1 MRPSAE
7 PWPCRS
13 IVIILK
19 ESFARSLYRDGS
31 HEFLT
36 SDLVVETLATDPK
49 RGNIHLFACLVNH
62 ASVAWILWLTGCLW
76 VTTPAS
82 IVQKLTSVRVT
93 TVQVHDVAWK
103 SQSACPCIRNYGCIQ
118 RGGGR
123 RHERSHEI
131 TVYISYMQIQF
142 KLVVY
147 IYIFIWLHSKTN
159 PDNTTQNKNKQ
170 HKNTHQTKQYIKKTK
185 QRK

>member
-13 IVIILK
+13 IVIILKESFARSLYNTKQQIDDEEIYERAINKLRRNLKADLNLCDSCVCWCRVPHREAMDK

-62 ASVAWILWLTGCLW
+62 ASVAWILSLTGCLW

-118 RGGGR
+118 RGG
-123 RHERSHEI
+123 
-131 TVYISYMQIQF
+131 
-142 KLVVY
+142 
-147 IYIFIWLHSKTN
+147 
-159 PDNTTQNKNKQ
+159 
-170 HKNTHQTKQYIKKTK
+170 
-185 QRK
+185 

>member
-1 MRPSAE
+1 MMDLEKLAVLNKWWPTSSSSRGDVAQQTESPTDTQSTAHWLVQPLPPSE
-7 PWPCRS
+7 CCRS
-13 IVIILK
+13 LAYAAGATIDSLMLYFAVRSIFSQ

-49 RGNIHLFACLVNH
+49 RGNIHLFACL
-62 ASVAWILWLTGCLW
+62 SDKSTTRLLWLTGCLW

-118 RGGGR
+118 RGG
-123 RHERSHEI
+123 
-131 TVYISYMQIQF
+131 
-142 KLVVY
+142 
-147 IYIFIWLHSKTN
+147 
-159 PDNTTQNKNKQ
+159 
-170 HKNTHQTKQYIKKTK
+170 
-185 QRK
+185 

>member
-13 IVIILK
+13 IVIILKESFARSLYNTKQQIDDEEIYERAINKLRRNLKADLNLCDSCVCWCRVPHREAMDK

-62 ASVAWILWLTGCLW
+62 ASVAWILSLTGCW
-76 VTTPAS
+76 
-82 IVQKLTSVRVT
+82 Q
-93 TVQVHDVAWK
+93 H
-103 SQSACPCIRNYGCIQ
+103 
-118 RGGGR
+118 R
-123 RHERSHEI
+123 RRSCR
-131 TVYISYMQIQF
+131 S
-142 KLVVY
+142 
-147 IYIFIWLHSKTN
+147 WLQWESRQCKFMMLLENRSLHVLA
-159 PDNTTQNKNKQ
+159 
-170 HKNTHQTKQYIKKTK
+170 
-185 QRK
+185 

>member
-147 IYIFIWLHSKTN
+147 IYIYIRFYLITQQNKSRQHNTKQKQ
-159 PDNTTQNKNKQ
+159 TTQKYTSNK
-170 HKNTHQTKQYIKKTK
+170 TVY
-185 QRK
+185 

>member
-1 MRPSAE
+1 MSYLGRHRLLACGPRLNLDLADLNLCDSCVC
-7 PWPCRS
+7 WCR
-13 IVIILK
+13 VPHREAMDK

-103 SQSACPCIRNYGCIQ
+103 SQSACPCIRKYGCIQ

-123 RHERSHEI
+123 RHERSHEKI
-131 TVYISYMQIQF
+131 VYLIYADTII
-142 KLVVY
+142 LVFVGFPWMLC
-147 IYIFIWLHSKTN
+147 ILRFHE
-159 PDNTTQNKNKQ
+159 
-170 HKNTHQTKQYIKKTK
+170 
-185 QRK
+185 